1 MGLKQYYFTAAVAV
15 LYATPAYAQRLPEAR
30 GEDLL
35 SQHCAM
41 CHATGRSGTSP
52 QSKAP
57 PFRML
62 GRLTLELLQGPLE
75 SGLLSGHPAMP
86 KFVFPQQDVS
96 AILRYL
102 RSIQE
107 R

>member
-1 MGLKQYYFTAAVAV
+1 
-15 LYATPAYAQRLPEAR
+15 
-30 GEDLL
+30 
-35 SQHCAM
+35 
-41 CHATGRSGTSP
+41 
-52 QSKAP
+52 
-57 PFRML
+57 ML